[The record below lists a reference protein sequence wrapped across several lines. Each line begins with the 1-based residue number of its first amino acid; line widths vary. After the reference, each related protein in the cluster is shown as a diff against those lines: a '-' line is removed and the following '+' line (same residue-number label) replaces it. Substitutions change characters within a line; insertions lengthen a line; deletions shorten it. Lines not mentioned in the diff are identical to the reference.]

1 MAEDRN
7 QNVKKQLLKKREEA
21 VRRKVPLAPG
31 EMVDDAMARGLAST
45 SQWLKKNFG
54 VVQWFILAAIAA
66 GIGYAIYD
74 HQSTKRAETASGE
87 LVKGVVSE
95 RGRIVSEPSA
105 APKSE
110 EPPGEDPTPVF
121 KSSEERNSTALA
133 SYRKV
138 TSSYPGTGAAIL
150 ARMGEAGLLLDKRD
164 WDGAIAAYRDVTSS
178 PLAKVDASV
187 RGEALEGM
195 GLALEGK
202 GDVDGALKTFR
213 ELENTDVRGLKELG
227 MYQQAR
233 LLFAKGDVE
242 KAKELLKGAR
252 ERVKGASSPGGPGG
266 ETHPFGFLE
275 TQVDDLLRRI
285 DPNAIPPTSVPG
297 AGGPGGRSLSPEDLQ
312 RLQEQMKRRMQETKG
327 KGLPGPGGAP
337 PPVPAG
343 SR

>member
-7 QNVKKQLLKKREEA
+7 QNVKKQLLKKRDEA

-31 EMVDDAMARGLAST
+31 EMVDDAVARGLASG
-45 SQWLKKNFG
+45 SRWLKANFG
-54 VVQWFILAAIAA
+54 VVQWFIVAAIVA

-74 HQSTKRAETASGE
+74 HRSTKRAEAAAGE
-87 LVKGVVSE
+87 LIKGVVTE
-95 RGRIVSEPSA
+95 HGRIVSESSPA
-105 APKSE
+105 QKSE
-110 EPPGEDPTPVF
+110 EQAAEDPAPVF
-121 KSSEERNSTALA
+121 KSVDERSGAALA

-150 ARMGEAGLLLDKRD
+150 ARMGEAGVLLDKRD
-164 WDGAIAAYRDVTSS
+164 WDGAIAAYRDVTNS
-178 PLAKVDASV
+178 PLAKVDPSV
-187 RGEALEGM
+187 RGEALQGI

-213 ELENTDVRGLKELG
+213 ELENTDIRGLKELG

-233 LLFAKGDVE
+233 LLFAKGDAD

-252 ERVKGASSPGGPGG
+252 ERIKGASSSSGPAG
-266 ETHPFGFLE
+266 ESHPFGFLE

-285 DPNAIPPTSVPG
+285 DPSAIPAPAPAPG
-297 AGGPGGRSLSPEDLQ
+297 VGGPGGRSLNPEDLQ
-312 RLQEQMKRRMQETKG
+312 RLQEQLKRRMPQTKG
-327 KGLPGPGGAP
+327 KGLPDPGSLP
-337 PPVPAG
+337 PPPAG